1 MADLKELHDVY
12 KDEEVIDVKMRVKD
26 YRVMMTIIERERSM
40 NIVWKYVLTIAGGIV
55 TFYAVVKT
63 GVFSKLGVG
72 V

>member
-40 NIVWKYVLTIAGGIV
+40 NIVWKYVLTIAG
-55 TFYAVVKT
+55 
-63 GVFSKLGVG
+63 
-72 V
+72 